1 MKSSLKIPK
10 PNTAQGGLNIADRP
24 SVANMRRQEQVREVI
39 VNGLS
44 AGMTPTNIIKA
55 HKLKQSTVYNV
66 KKRFEAFLAAG
77 GSPDSF
83 SSRKHI
89 VRRDPGK
96 SMGAIAAKMKVQ
108 ERTVRRIMKEERR
121 YKSCAMR
128 KGQFRSEEIKS
139 RRFEKAKK
147 LPYSKYPDGRCYLVV
162 NGYVVTLF
170 LVKYFL

>member
-10 PNTAQGGLNIADRP
+10 PNSAQDGLTIADRP
-24 SVANMRRQEQVREVI
+24 SVANMRRQEQVREMI

-83 SSRKHI
+83 SSRKHM
-89 VRRDPGK
+89 VRREPGK

-108 ERTVRRIMKEERR
+108 ERTVRRIVKEERR
-121 YKSCAMR
+121 YKSNAMR
-128 KGQFRSEEIKS
+128 KREFRSEATKS
-139 RRFEKAKK
+139 HRFDKAKK
-147 LPYSKYPDGRCYLVV
+147 LPFSKYPDGRCYLVV
-162 NGYVVTLF
+162 NGYIVAL
-170 LVKYFL
+170 LW

>member
-10 PNTAQGGLNIADRP
+10 PNTAQGGLTIADRP

-44 AGMTPTNIIKA
+44 AGMTPKNIIQA
-55 HKLKQSTVYNV
+55 HKLKRSTVYYV

-96 SMGAIAAKMKVQ
+96 SVHAIAAKMKAQ
-108 ERTVRRIMKEERR
+108 ESTVRRTVKEERR
-121 YKSCAMR
+121 YKSNAMR
-128 KGQFRSEEIKS
+128 KGQFRSEATKS
-139 RRFEKAKK
+139 HRFEKAKK
-147 LPYSKYPDGRCYLVV
+147 VPFSTYPRCAL
-162 NGYVVTLF
+162 LAHR
-170 LVKYFL
+170 